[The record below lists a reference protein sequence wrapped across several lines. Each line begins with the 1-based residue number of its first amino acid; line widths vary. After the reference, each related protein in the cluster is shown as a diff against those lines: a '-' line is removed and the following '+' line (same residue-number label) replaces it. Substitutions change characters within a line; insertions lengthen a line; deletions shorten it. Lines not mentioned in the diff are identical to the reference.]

1 MDYIDNGIVNLAIK
15 DKLFHSDKLE
25 VRKSSLQGYGVFT
38 KEDIDEGELLEECH
52 HIEVPD
58 DAIVERYMFNWP
70 RGDYEFEKYVLSLGY
85 GSIYNGSSMGEE
97 NVSWKTDMEN
107 DILVFYAIKNIKKES
122 ELLLYYDYEF

>member
-38 KEDIDEGELLEECH
+38 KEDIKEGELLEECH

-58 DAIVERYMFNWP
+58 DVTVERYIFNWP

-85 GSIYNGSSMGEE
+85 GSIYNGSPMGEE

-107 DILVFYAIKNIKKES
+107 DILVFYATKDIKKES
-122 ELLLYYDYEF
+122 ELLLYYDYG